1 MDFSFESRLNFIL
14 QDRKQTPWGKE
25 LGFTGASISHIF
37 SGGRIPGPEFL
48 YAIRRAEN
56 VNLNWLLTGEG
67 NPYIVD
73 YFQSADAL
81 CDYVVAMLEDESW
94 QVYVFSDNDTVGLV
108 LSQPGQYEFKGK
120 RIDYTILHILVGP
133 GNDSLIDVLKAHKE
147 NGNSV
152 LVPMVTDREMQLI
165 TSGSLGTYQLFH
177 AVNPVLNPL
186 TAIEMH
192 DLQFRETTQKE
203 NSVSI
208 PILRTVLRI
217 TAELETK
224 HEIELSA
231 EQKARVIAVVYKQ
244 VSRLDLDILP
254 DQAVIA
260 AVEAAFDMLVD

>member
-1 MDFSFESRLNFIL
+1 MNFEERLNYVL
-14 QDRKQTPWGKE
+14 QDRKQTPWGQS
-25 LGFTGASISHIF
+25 LGFTSTSISSMFKGH
-37 SGGRIPGPEFL
+37 IPGPEFL

-67 NPYIVD
+67 TPYIAD
-73 YFQSADAL
+73 YFQSAEAL

-94 QVYVFSDNDTVGLV
+94 QVFVFSDNETAGVV

-133 GNDSLIDVLKAHKE
+133 GNDSLIGVLKTHKK
-147 NGNSV
+147 NGKSV
-152 LVPMVTDREMQLI
+152 LIPMLTDKEMQLI

-186 TAIEMH
+186 TALEMH
-192 DLQFRETTQKE
+192 ELQFRETTQKQH
-203 NSVSI
+203 SVSI
-208 PILRTVLRI
+208 PTLRTVLRI
-217 TAELETK
+217 TAELEIK
-224 HEIELSA
+224 HEIELSV
-231 EQKARVIAVVYKQ
+231 EQKARVVAVVYKQ
-244 VSRLDLDILP
+244 VSGLHLKLNILP